1 MTLDYPRGGSG
12 AIVDALVRGITK
24 HKDCHV
30 ILRKHVSE
38 IILENNEVI
47 GVGYVNTNSKISNN
61 SDNKQGQNSDPN
73 APTTYL
79 KAKVAVVS
87 NIDPWK
93 TRSLIPIGVNTE
105 FDMLMSKLTQDTPML
120 ASFIH
125 LHAGM
130 CSICEK
136 YMYIC
141 CIHGMYVPVIY
152 SVYIQIK
159 HQYIDNIAYY

>member
-1 MTLDYPRGGSG
+1 MYPYTADWYKPGVTLDYPRGGSG

-24 HKDCHV
+24 HKDCYV

-47 GVGYVNTNSKISNN
+47 GIGYINTTNSKISNN
-61 SDNKQGQNSDPN
+61 SDNSDNKIDQNSDPN
-73 APTTYL
+73 TTLNNTPYTTTTYL
-79 KAKVAVVS
+79 KAKIAVVS

-93 TRSLIPIGVNTE
+93 TRSLIPIGVNTD
-105 FDMLMSKLTQDTPML
+105 FDMLMSMLTQDTPKL

-130 CSICEK
+130 
-136 YMYIC
+136 
-141 CIHGMYVPVIY
+141 Y
-152 SVYIQIK
+152 SV
-159 HQYIDNIAYY
+159 A

>member
-38 IILENNEVI
+38 IILDNNEVI
-47 GVGYVNTNSKISNN
+47 GVGYVNTNNKISNN
-61 SDNKQGQNSDPN
+61 SDNKSGHNSDPTTTPN
-73 APTTYL
+73 TTTTYL
-79 KAKVAVVS
+79 KAKIAVVS

-93 TRSLIPIGVNTE
+93 TRSLIPVGVNTE
-105 FDMLMSKLTQDTPML
+105 FDMLMNKLTQDTPKL

-130 CSICEK
+130 
-136 YMYIC
+136 YT
-141 CIHGMYVPVIY
+141 
-152 SVYIQIK
+152 
-159 HQYIDNIAYY
+159 

>member
-12 AIVDALVRGITK
+12 AIVEALVRGITK

-47 GVGYVNTNSKISNN
+47 GVGYINTNSRI
-61 SDNKQGQNSDPN
+61 SDNKSGHNSDHNTTPN
-73 APTTYL
+73 TTTTYL
-79 KAKVAVVS
+79 KAKLAVVS

-105 FDMLMSKLTQDTPML
+105 FDVLMNKLTQDTPKL

-125 LHAGM
+125 LHAGIT
-130 CSICEK
+130 CV
-136 YMYIC
+136 YIVC
-141 CIHGMYVPVIY
+141 
-152 SVYIQIK
+152 SVYIYNK
-159 HQYIDNIAYY
+159 CV